1 MVVFKN
7 QKLQVQGRVR
17 IPEPILEHLCIRKGD
32 SLEIQLKEDQIMIRR
47 LRDSQDER
55 RIRKG

>member
-17 IPEPILEHLCIRKGD
+17 IPEPILDHLTIRQGD
-32 SLEIQLKEDQIMIRR
+32 NLEISLNKDKIVIQKVKNE
-47 LRDSQDER
+47 ER
-55 RIRKG
+55 NTKTA